1 MCTILNLGPNQEKPN
16 FEEHLSANTETPMN
30 NYNPF
35 IGKRNQKV
43 KMPITKVSLPGE
55 IHKS

>member
-16 FEEHLSANTETPMN
+16 FSPNTETPMN

-43 KMPITKVSLPGE
+43 KMPITKVSLPVE